1 MKKLLFLALT
11 SLNLLCLGTAVRIKL
26 VARDGQCVML
36 MGESDEQTGAI
47 TTPFDFVNTFFQF
60 ADCEMVQVLRE
71 NQAPLWELRQEINFP
86 DIDPAILRQAV
97 QGVSPD
103 SGFDINQLDQPTITQ
118 LINVYDFLQAP
129 QGVIDVLINR
139 SVELAIADPAHCP
152 FGAITRLPNSV
163 NDREIISALN
173 HVVAAR
179 RRVDE
184 LFGETVLPDNPWQS
198 RVLAG
203 HQGGVHS
210 VAWSPDGQHVAT
222 GSRDHTARI
231 WDAETRELAYT
242 LEGHTETVNSAVFSP
257 DGQHVA
263 TGSSDNT
270 ARIWRQE
277 WNWDTSVTAND
288 QNNLLRK
295 LLMLKVARNQEL
307 TPAEVNDLLPMLPE
321 SARAWVDRE
330 QERNSLLDA
339 F

>member
-1 MKKLLFLALT
+1 MKKLLLLALT

-71 NQAPLWELRQEINFP
+71 NKGPLWELRQEINLP

-103 SGFDINQLDQPTITQ
+103 SGFDINQLDQPTITH
-118 LINVYDFLQAP
+118 LINVYDLLIAP

-152 FGAITRLPNSV
+152 FGAITRLPDPV

-179 RRVDE
+179 RHVDE
-184 LFGETVLPDNPWQS
+184 LFREFVLPS
-198 RVLAG
+198 RPLRTIPSGYPGINYAC
-203 HQGGVHS
+203 Q
-210 VAWSPDGQHVAT
+210 WSPADQG
-222 GSRDHTARI
+222 
-231 WDAETRELAYT
+231 WD
-242 LEGHTETVNSAVFSP
+242 
-257 DGQHVA
+257 
-263 TGSSDNT
+263 
-270 ARIWRQE
+270 
-277 WNWDTSVTAND
+277 WNTSVYAP
-288 QNNLLRK
+288 NNAGLLKK
-295 LLMLKVARNQEL
+295 LLMLKIAHNHTARQEL
-307 TPAEVNDLLPMLPE
+307 TLTEIKWLQPIYNQLPDD
-321 SARAWVDRE
+321 AQDWI
-330 QERNSLLDA
+330 NSRTGTLRQGLA
-339 F
+339 QRLWSRIFGR